1 MRFCAEMHA
10 AHCDMCDVGICSSA
24 CVTDH
29 VPLAGG
35 CDYAGNVSGCKKA
48 LLCTSP
54 GEARNRSI
62 WLQAYYVLL
71 ARLPALA

>member
-1 MRFCAEMHA
+1 MLRCMLHT
-10 AHCDMCDVGICSSA
+10 VT
-24 CVTDH
+24 CVTLASVRVHVLTDH